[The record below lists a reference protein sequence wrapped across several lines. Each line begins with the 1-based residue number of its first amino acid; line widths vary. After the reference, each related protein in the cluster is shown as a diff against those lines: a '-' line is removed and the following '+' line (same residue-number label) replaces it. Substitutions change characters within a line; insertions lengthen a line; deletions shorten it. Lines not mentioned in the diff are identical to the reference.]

1 MQKCNN
7 TPNML
12 NIISLEL
19 IFCNPVIFKPC
30 NSIAPQE
37 YIVREVLDTFKTYNF
52 EKLHT
57 SMLYE
62 YESTSLNSINYMN

>member
-19 IFCNPVIFKPC
+19 IFFNPVIFKPY

-37 YIVREVLDTFKTYNF
+37 YILREVLDTFKTYNF

-57 SMLYE
+57 
-62 YESTSLNSINYMN
+62 

>member
-19 IFCNPVIFKPC
+19 IFFNPVIFKPC

-37 YIVREVLDTFKTYNF
+37 YILREVLDTFKTYNF

-57 SMLYE
+57 
-62 YESTSLNSINYMN
+62 